1 MQQSGPLDALPLPG
15 VYLIIT
21 LVALLAV
28 ELGFRLAR
36 NRLLRS
42 LRENEAPVGV
52 EMERKIYLI
61 RREPLNVSVEL
72 GCHLNEGQEKSNG
85 G

>member
-1 MQQSGPLDALPLPG
+1 MQQSGSLDALRLPG

-36 NRLLRS
+36 NRLLLS
-42 LRENEAPVGV
+42 LPENEAPAGHPSAY
-52 EMERKIYLI
+52 EL
-61 RREPLNVSVEL
+61 REY
-72 GCHLNEGQEKSNG
+72 GCL
-85 G
+85 